1 MAVPSGTTQ
10 QVTRVGNREDLA
22 DIIYNIDPVETPF
35 ISSIGKTNADA
46 VNHEWQT
53 DTLAAADPQNK
64 AIQGDVLANTVRA
77 PTVRLGNYTQIFWKQ
92 IDTSSTQMAVKS
104 AGRRDEHA
112 YQIAKAGKELK
123 RDMETRMTG
132 NFAAVPPG
140 TSTAGESAGMQA
152 FLRTNVSRGATGANP
167 TLSGT
172 TSGYPN
178 AAATNGTQRTSTET
192 LLKSVIKLVYDNGG
206 EIKIAMMGTGQK
218 QTFSTFPGIAEQR
231 HEVGEGMASIIGGAD
246 IYQSD
251 FGKLTAVPN
260 RFIGTP
266 TTGGSNREIILYDPE
281 YWSVA
286 TLDPL
291 KREPLGKQGLS
302 DRDLIF
308 GEMTLRC
315 NNEKSAGIV
324 ADLT

>member
-1 MAVPSGTTQ
+1 MAVPTNTIQ

-35 ISSIGKTNADA
+35 VSSIGKTKADA
-46 VNHEWQT
+46 VYHEWQT

-64 AIQGDVLANTVRA
+64 AIQGDVLTNSNRA

-92 IDTSSTQMAVKS
+92 IDTSTTQRAVKA
-104 AGRRDEHA
+104 AGRADEHG

-123 RDMETRMTG
+123 RDMETRFTG
-132 NFAAVPPG
+132 NFAAVPPAAA
-140 TSTAGESAGMQA
+140 TPGESAGMQG
-152 FLRTNVSRGATGANP
+152 FFRTNVSRGAAGVNP
-167 TLSGT
+167 TLSGGT
-172 TSGYPN
+172 AGYPL
-178 AAATNGTQRTSTET
+178 AAAVNGTQRASTEN
-192 LLKSVIKLVYDNGG
+192 LLKTVVKLVYDNGG
-206 EIKIAMMGTGQK
+206 ELKIAMMGTGQK
-218 QTFSTFPGIAEQR
+218 QIASTFPGIAQLR
-231 HEVGEGMASIIGGAD
+231 HETGTSKVQIIGGAEV
-246 IYQSD
+246 YASD
-251 FGKLTAVPN
+251 FGNLTMVPN

-281 YWSVA
+281 MWSVA

-315 NNEKSAGIV
+315 NNERAGGII
-324 ADLT
+324 ADLA

>member
-10 QVTRVGNREDLA
+10 QVTRVGNREDLS
-22 DIIYNIDPVETPF
+22 DIIFNIDPVETPF
-35 ISSIGKTNADA
+35 VSSIGKEKAEA
-46 VNHEWQT
+46 VNVEWQT
-53 DTLAAADPQNK
+53 DVLAAADPTNK
-64 AIQGDVLANTVRA
+64 AIQGDVLANTTRA
-77 PTVRLGNYTQIFWKQ
+77 PTVRLGNYTQIMWKQ
-92 IDTSSTQMAVKS
+92 IDTSSTQRAVKS
-104 AGRRDEHA
+104 AGRADEHG

-123 RDMETRMTG
+123 RDLETRATG

-140 TSTAGESAGMQA
+140 TSTAGEMAGMQG
-152 FLRTNVSRGATGANP
+152 FLRTNTSRGASGANP

-178 AAATNGTQRTSTET
+178 AAATNGTQRTSTEA
-192 LLKSVIKLVYDNGG
+192 LLKTVIKAIYDSGG

-218 QTFSTFPGIAEQR
+218 QTFSTFAGIAAQR

-246 IYQSD
+246 VYQSD
-251 FGKLTAVPN
+251 FGKLMAVPN
-260 RFIGTP
+260 RFIGTA

-281 YWSVA
+281 YWALA
-286 TLDPL
+286 TLDPI
-291 KREPLGKQGLS
+291 KRMPLGKQGLS

-308 GEMTLRC
+308 GEMTLMC
-315 NNEKSAGIV
+315 KNEKSAGIV